1 VRSGRTPPRRPPR
14 LLRRR
19 MRTTVSPRPSP
30 SISVELPGIVR
41 IQLPVAR
48 LLKHQTMQKFG
59 PAWFGPDPSQNQP
72 VHIFFRYP
80 IDRFSTDLQIVKS
93 IGK

>member
-14 LLRRR
+14 LLRCR
-19 MRTTVSPRPSP
+19 MRTTVSPRPST
-30 SISVELPGIVR
+30 SISVELPGIVH

-48 LLKHQTMQKFG
+48 LLKHRTMQNSAQRGLAQIPLKTS
-59 PAWFGPDPSQNQP
+59 PC
-72 VHIFFRYP
+72 VFF
-80 IDRFSTDLQIVKS
+80 FSTDLQIVKS

>member
-1 VRSGRTPPRRPPR
+1 MRSGRTPPRRPPR

-30 SISVELPGIVR
+30 SISVELSGIVR

-59 PAWFGPDPSQNQP
+59 PARADLACA
-72 VHIFFRYP
+72 IFFRK
-80 IDRFSTDLQIVKS
+80 ILLTIFSRSASFDKS
-93 IGK
+93 